1 MNYRAYII
9 ASILVASIVAAGFF
23 LSSDFTITGAT
34 VGLSSSNDA
43 IKDAYLKSSSNKK
56 NYGISEELDI
66 KKNGRNAIFEF
77 DISSLPANSTIQGA
91 TLRLYATDVTEDDEA
106 AEIPVYRITR
116 SWVEGTGD
124 GVQTNDGATWKYY
137 DNQDNWNNS
146 GGDYNTF
153 EWSRQDV
160 TDQDL
165 WYEWDITHLV
175 KSWSNSTYINYG
187 MLLLTESNNVG
198 TKTFASSEHTNSSIR
213 PQLILNYSTP
223 PALSNTNATNISYTT
238 TNIVWNT
245 DDTSNS
251 TVNYGLT
258 TSLGILS
265 TNPVF
270 ETAHNMGLINLQDN
284 LTTYYY
290 QVESCNS
297 QNLCTESSLYTFV
310 TLENVTEPDPEPE
323 VDLTAPTIELLFPK
337 NAVYDYTNMNIS
349 YAAEDNVQLN
359 SCWYT
364 LDSNNNV
371 TLENCANL
379 AAIQFSEAQHTLYI
393 YAADNSSN
401 MGSDSVTF
409 TIELAEQ
416 SQDVIVSSGG
426 GSSSASSGGSGGGTA
441 APELTVQTAQ
451 PESAEFMETSNENTG
466 AQSETNIDFL
476 TGGVPIRIPVPE
488 VTSILTA
495 LLLISLISLFGYIHP
510 EWLNF
515 RK

>member
-9 ASILVASIVAAGFF
+9 ASTLVDSFVAAGFF

-43 IKDAYLKSSSNKK
+43 VKDAYLKSSSNKK

-77 DISSLPANSTIQGA
+77 DISSLPVNSTIQGA

-116 SWVEGTGD
+116 SWEEGTGD
-124 GVQTNDGATWKYY
+124 NVQTNDGATWKYY
-137 DNQDNWNNS
+137 DNQDNWDNS
-146 GGDYNTF
+146 GGDYDNF
-153 EWSRQDV
+153 EWSSQDV

-165 WYEWDITHLV
+165 WYEWDITQLV
-175 KSWSNSTYINYG
+175 TNWYNGTYDNYG

-223 PALSNTNATNISYTT
+223 PALSDINATNISYTT

-265 TNPVF
+265 TNPVL
-270 ETAHNMGLINLQDN
+270 ETSHNMGLINLQDN

-297 QNLCTESSLYTFV
+297 QNLCTESPVSSFT
-310 TLENVTEPDPEPE
+310 TLQ
-323 VDLTAPTIELLFPK
+323 
-337 NAVYDYTNMNIS
+337 NIT
-349 YAAEDNVQLN
+349 YAAQSTNITYSITDNSAIT
-359 SCWYT
+359 SCWYSINST
-364 LDSNNNV
+364 NV
-371 TLENCANL
+371 TLENCSNL

-393 YAADNSSN
+393 YAEDAAENIGSS
-401 MGSDSVTF
+401 SVIF
-409 TIELAEQ
+409 TIDIPDEPGEQ
-416 SQDVIVSSGG
+416 TSSSGSSSGG
-426 GSSSASSGGSGGGTA
+426 GGGGSGSEGIEATRELITETSQQQQSQEELIAANQQQEQTREVSNQNLFTGGVLLDIPVT
-441 APELTVQTAQ
+441 
-451 PESAEFMETSNENTG
+451 PESAGTAIALIMISV
-466 AQSETNIDFL
+466 S
-476 TGGVPIRIPVPE
+476 
-488 VTSILTA
+488 A
-495 LLLISLISLFGYIHP
+495 LLGY
-510 EWLNF
+510 F
-515 RK
+515 RPVQL

>member
-1 MNYRAYII
+1 MNYKATLLALILLISII
-9 ASILVASIVAAGFF
+9 SVSLFISP
-23 LSSDFTITGAT
+23 DTTITGAAI
-34 VGLSSSNDA
+34 GLSSSNDA
-43 IKDAYLKSSSNKK
+43 VKDAYLKSSSNKK

-77 DISSLPANSTIQGA
+77 DISSLPVNSTIQGA

-116 SWVEGTGD
+116 SWEEGTGD
-124 GVQTNDGATWKYY
+124 NVQTNDGATWKYY
-137 DNQDNWNNS
+137 DNQDNWDNS
-146 GGDYNTF
+146 GGDYDNF
-153 EWSRQDV
+153 EWSSQDV

-175 KSWSNSTYINYG
+175 TSWSNSTYINYG

-223 PALSNTNATNISYTT
+223 PALSDINATNISYTT

-265 TNPVF
+265 TNPVL
-270 ETAHNMGLINLQDN
+270 ETSHNMGLINLQDN

-297 QNLCTESSLYTFV
+297 QNLCTESPVSSFT
-310 TLENVTEPDPEPE
+310 TLQNITSPDVISPII
-323 VDLTAPTIELLFPK
+323 TITSPQ
-337 NAVYDYTNMNIS
+337 NIT
-349 YAAEDNVQLN
+349 YAAQSTNITYSITDNSAIT
-359 SCWYT
+359 SCWYSINST
-364 LDSNNNV
+364 NV
-371 TLENCANL
+371 TLENCSNL

-393 YAADNSSN
+393 YAEDAAENIGSS
-401 MGSDSVTF
+401 SVIF
-409 TIELAEQ
+409 TIDIPDEPGEQ
-416 SQDVIVSSGG
+416 TSSSGSSSGG
-426 GSSSASSGGSGGGTA
+426 GGGGSGSEGIEATRELITETSQQQQSQEELIAANQQQEQTREVSNQNLFTGGVLLDIPVT
-441 APELTVQTAQ
+441 
-451 PESAEFMETSNENTG
+451 PESAGTAIALIMISV
-466 AQSETNIDFL
+466 S
-476 TGGVPIRIPVPE
+476 
-488 VTSILTA
+488 A
-495 LLLISLISLFGYIHP
+495 LLGYFRPVQLFG
-510 EWLNF
+510 
-515 RK
+515 K